1 MPASRQ
7 HGITLIELMVTIAV
21 IAILATIAVPSF
33 QEIVKRNQISAQT
46 NELIALIHLARNEA
60 IRRNPVDDFV
70 ELDLAVGNGASWEG
84 AVFPP
89 GDSDTAEGCPVGAI
103 RCASHSRSVLTNP
116 PDNKYKLYFNNRGYS
131 VDENGDLVEVE
142 LQLIHEAATSE
153 RHKRC
158 ITIFLGGQVESDDD
172 EC

>member
-1 MPASRQ
+1 MPASKQ
-7 HGITLIELMVTIAV
+7 DGITLIELMVTIAV

-33 QEIVKRNQISAQT
+33 QEIIKRNQVAAQT

-60 IRRNPVDDFV
+60 IRRNPVGDDFV
-70 ELDLAVGNGASWEG
+70 LVDLFTEGAAWRG

-89 GDSDTAEGCPVGAI
+89 GETATQEGCPVGAI
-103 RCASHSRSVLTNP
+103 RCASHTTGELTP
-116 PDNKYKLYFNNRGYS
+116 SSLELYFNNRGYS
-131 VDENGDLVEVE
+131 VEGNGNLKATVE
-142 LQLIHEAATSE
+142 LQLDHKNATSN

-158 ITIFLGGQVESDDD
+158 ITIFLGGQVESAPG